1 MRVKAHSSFVIWR
14 NTMSFKQANKIR
26 RLESAN
32 KRLIKQ
38 NISLISE
45 NEKLRTRL
53 DKTENRIKDG
63 SEQINEMIKS

>member
-1 MRVKAHSSFVIWR
+1 MLFGGNI
-14 NTMSFKQANKIR
+14 MSFKQANKIR

-38 NISLISE
+38 NISLIDE

>member
-1 MRVKAHSSFVIWR
+1 MLKRTLLLLFGGNR
-14 NTMSFKQANKIR
+14 MSFKQANKIR

-38 NISLISE
+38 NISLIDE

>member
-1 MRVKAHSSFVIWR
+1 
-14 NTMSFKQANKIR
+14 MSFKQANKIR

-38 NISLISE
+38 NISLIDE
-45 NEKLRTRL
+45 NEKLRTQL

>member
-1 MRVKAHSSFVIWR
+1 
-14 NTMSFKQANKIR
+14 MSFKQANKIR

-38 NISLISE
+38 NISLLNE
-45 NEKLRTRL
+45 NEKLRTQL

-63 SEQINEMIKS
+63 SEQINEMIKSWAHTRDFSHE

>member
-1 MRVKAHSSFVIWR
+1 
-14 NTMSFKQANKIR
+14 MSFKQANKIR

-38 NISLISE
+38 NISLLDE

>member
-1 MRVKAHSSFVIWR
+1 
-14 NTMSFKQANKIR
+14 MSFKQANKIR

-32 KRLIKQ
+32 ERLIKQ
-38 NISLISE
+38 NISLIDE

>member
-1 MRVKAHSSFVIWR
+1 
-14 NTMSFKQANKIR
+14 MSFKQANKIH

-38 NISLISE
+38 NISLIDE

>member
-1 MRVKAHSSFVIWR
+1 
-14 NTMSFKQANKIR
+14 MSFKQANKIR

-45 NEKLRTRL
+45 NEKLRTL
-53 DKTENRIKDG
+53 LNKTENIIKDG
-63 SEQINEMIKS
+63 SEQIN

>member
-1 MRVKAHSSFVIWR
+1 
-14 NTMSFKQANKIR
+14 MSFKQANKIR

-38 NISLISE
+38 NISLSDE
-45 NEKLRTRL
+45 NEKLRTQL

-63 SEQINEMIKS
+63 TDQINEMIKS

>member
-1 MRVKAHSSFVIWR
+1 
-14 NTMSFKQANKIR
+14 MSFKQANKIR

-32 KRLIKQ
+32 KRLINQ
-38 NISLISE
+38 NICLIDE
-45 NEKLRTRL
+45 NEKLRTLL

>member
-1 MRVKAHSSFVIWR
+1 
-14 NTMSFKQANKIR
+14 MSFKQANKIH

-38 NISLISE
+38 NISLLNE
-45 NEKLRTRL
+45 NEKLRTQL

>member
-1 MRVKAHSSFVIWR
+1 MLKRTLLLLFGG

-38 NISLISE
+38 NISLIDE

>member
-14 NTMSFKQANKIR
+14 KQMSFKQANKIR

-38 NISLISE
+38 NISLIDE

>member
-1 MRVKAHSSFVIWR
+1 MSKRTLLLLFGG
-14 NTMSFKQANKIR
+14 NMSFKQANKIR

-38 NISLISE
+38 NISLIDE